1 VEIYLRQ
8 FVLLIDFYYL
18 LRRDAIMKA
27 VKVRLRQEVFSSDAW
42 KLIQWLEDTEIAQY
56 LNEKQNVGNSI
67 RQVISRVN
75 LPVLTHLFN
84 QDGSFFILTTL
95 KDEPIGFLRLIPK
108 GKNAEMVIVIGDKA
122 RWGMGLGTNAI
133 FQGLKHAFFQWRS
146 HKVVAKIK
154 FRNERSIRV
163 FKKVGFRKETDLV
176 MEAQYSMSMDEFLKI
191 AA

>member
-1 VEIYLRQ
+1 
-8 FVLLIDFYYL
+8 
-18 LRRDAIMKA
+18 MKA

-42 KLIQWLEDTEIAQY
+42 KLIEWLEDTEITQY

-108 GKNAEMVIVIGDKA
+108 GNNAEMVIVIGDKK

-146 HKVVAKIK
+146 DKVVAKIK
-154 FRNERSIRV
+154 FKNERSVRV
-163 FKKVGFRKETDLV
+163 FKKVGFKKEKDLAV
-176 MEAQYSMSMDEFLKI
+176 EAQYSMNIEEFLKI

>member
-1 VEIYLRQ
+1 MFLVG
-8 FVLLIDFYYL
+8 FYYL

-42 KLIQWLEDTEIAQY
+42 KLIEWLEDAEITQH
-56 LNEKQNVGNSI
+56 LNEDQNVGNSI

-84 QDGSFFILTTL
+84 QNGSFFILTTL
-95 KDEPIGFLRLIPK
+95 EEEPIGFLRLIPK
-108 GKNAEMVIVIGDKA
+108 GNHTEMVIVIGEKE

-133 FQGLKHAFFQWRS
+133 FQGLKHAFFNWRS
-146 HKVVAKIK
+146 DKVIAKIK
-154 FRNERSIRV
+154 FINERSMRV
-163 FKKVGFRKETDLV
+163 FKKVGFKKEKELIT
-176 MEAQYSMSMDEFLKI
+176 EAQYSMSIGEFLEI

>member
-1 VEIYLRQ
+1 
-8 FVLLIDFYYL
+8 
-18 LRRDAIMKA
+18 MKA

-42 KLIQWLEDTEIAQY
+42 KLIEWLEDTEITQY

-95 KDEPIGFLRLIPK
+95 EDDPIGFLRLIPK
-108 GKNAEMVIVIGDKA
+108 GNDTEMVIVIGDKEK
-122 RWGMGLGTNAI
+122 WGMGLGTNAI
-133 FQGLKHAFFQWRS
+133 FQGLKHAFFHWRS
-146 HKVVAKIK
+146 QKVVAKIK
-154 FRNERSIRV
+154 FRNERSIKV
-163 FKKVGFRKETDLV
+163 FKNIGFKMEKELV
-176 MEAQYSMSMDEFLKI
+176 KEAQFSMSMDEFLKI